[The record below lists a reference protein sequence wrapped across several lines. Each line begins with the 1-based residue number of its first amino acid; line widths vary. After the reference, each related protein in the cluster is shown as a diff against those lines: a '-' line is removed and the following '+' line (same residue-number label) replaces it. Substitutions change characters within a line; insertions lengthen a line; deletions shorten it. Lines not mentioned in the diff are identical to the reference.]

1 MNEKTTPIPNTHAR
15 NLLRHFTRRAG
26 SRLRDPNS
34 VEALLAAANAR
45 STQGAPGPLA
55 QAQGHIATMIRMV
68 RAYIEGRYPRIP
80 WRALAAIIGGLVYFV
95 TPLDAIPDFLAMFG
109 LADDVAVLL
118 FVAGQIREEMDRF
131 LLWEASQTSDQNASN
146 VFKPTS
152 ET

>member
-1 MNEKTTPIPNTHAR
+1 MNGKTNPTPNIRAR
-15 NLLRHFTRRAG
+15 ELLRHFTRRAG

-34 VEALLAAANAR
+34 VEALLAAASAR
-45 STQGAPGPLA
+45 TQSTPGPLA

-95 TPLDAIPDFLAMFG
+95 TPVDAIPDFLAMFG

-131 LLWEASQTSDQNASN
+131 LLWEASRTSDRNASN
-146 VFKPTS
+146 AFKPTS

>member
-1 MNEKTTPIPNTHAR
+1 MNEKTTPTPNNHAR
-15 NLLRHFTRRAG
+15 NLLRRFARRAG

-34 VEALLAAANAR
+34 VEALLAAASAR
-45 STQGAPGPLA
+45 TQSAPGPLA
-55 QAQGHIATMIRMV
+55 QAQGHISTMIRMV

-131 LLWEASQTSDQNASN
+131 LLWEASRISDQNASN